1 MATTDFCV
9 SIFNVKEQI
18 RLLEI
23 LTLPIEFHRETPEAG
38 ALNVSSAS
46 LFDAFLR
53 SPTYNEEVKLGRYN
67 FKIKEY
73 RAI

>member
-9 SIFNVKEQI
+9 SIFNAKEQI

-23 LTLPIEFHRETPEAG
+23 LTLPIEFHRETPEA
-38 ALNVSSAS
+38 
-46 LFDAFLR
+46 FLK

-67 FKIKEY
+67 FKIKE
-73 RAI
+73 

>member
-1 MATTDFCV
+1 MP
-9 SIFNVKEQI
+9 KEQI

-53 SPTYNEEVKLGRYN
+53 IPACNEEVKVRRYN
-67 FKIKEY
+67 LKIKE
-73 RAI
+73 